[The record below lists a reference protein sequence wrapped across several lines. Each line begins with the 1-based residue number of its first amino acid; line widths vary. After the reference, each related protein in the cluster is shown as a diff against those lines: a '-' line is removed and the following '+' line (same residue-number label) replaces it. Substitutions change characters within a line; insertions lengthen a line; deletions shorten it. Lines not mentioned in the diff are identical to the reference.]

1 MSLSQFLLQHLD
13 FRAQT
18 LVYIQKKEI
27 KKKEIKKKRMA
38 HSFLVQWL
46 TLVAV
51 L

>member
-18 LVYIQKKEI
+18 PVYIH
-27 KKKEIKKKRMA
+27 KKKKKSMA
-38 HSFLVQWL
+38 HPFLVQWL